1 MSLHRQGELGKE
13 IESLWTQIR
22 KKEQEI
28 EKRKELATKMME
40 SSVVVQKL
48 QQKESKIESKIEGH
62 RTELQ
67 RKRDHYEAE
76 IKKAEE
82 KFETYRAYC
91 LRQIETAEE
100 KAEASIKLLE
110 QEQQQLQS
118 GMSVAEDK
126 ALKKLEIEL
135 SQLQERMTT
144 TQQTLEK
151 ESNAYSEY
159 KRKEQLAQLQ
169 MEEYQQRLKDQI
181 AKEEAIQ
188 QQQIRQAEEERK
200 KEERRKRTQEEIND
214 IMKRAGCSYEQAVSM
229 WQSRTY
235 PTGNQVVNRDEE
247 ERKRIIARMRELK
260 DKYKTTEFLP
270 VLRALDIEF
279 QKKVVRL
286 EEPDLDKFLKEYK
299 PQIEALTKFEND
311 PLALNE
317 EYEEKFSDLNLDEQL
332 ECIKIKDKLK
342 RHKFIDKTLKS
353 RVVKTRVD
361 KINEQHGCV

>member
-1 MSLHRQGELGKE
+1 MSLSEQQNYIREIDSLG
-13 IESLWTQIR
+13 IQIH
-22 KKEQEI
+22 KKQQEI

-40 SSVVVQKL
+40 SSAVIQKQ

-62 RTELQ
+62 RTDLQ
-67 RKRDHYEAE
+67 RKREHYEAE

-110 QEQQQLQS
+110 QEQQQLQT

-126 ALKKLEIEL
+126 AVKKLEIEVI
-135 SQLQERMTT
+135 QLTERM
-144 TQQTLEK
+144 K
-151 ESNAYSEY
+151 NAQMILDKMVHEQAEY
-159 KRKEQLAQLQ
+159 RRKEMLHQIA
-169 MEEYQQRLKDQI
+169 MEEAQQRINEQI
-181 AKEEAIQ
+181 AREKAIQ
-188 QQQIRQAEEERK
+188 EQQIRQAEEERK

-247 ERKRIIARMRELK
+247 ERKRIVARMRELK

-299 PQIEALTKFEND
+299 PQIEALEKFEND

-317 EYEEKFSDLNLDEQL
+317 EYESKFADLTLDEQL

-342 RHKFIDKTLKS
+342 RHKFIDKVLKS